1 MVITPLLAIVP
12 ARAGSKG
19 VPGKNTARI
28 AGRPLVDFTMAAL
41 ERSLSVGAIILTT
54 DDREIIDLY
63 VNRKSIFLIERP
75 AELATDTATTSEAVE
90 HALQSWEAAGH
101 NLPRALLLAQPTT
114 PLRTAADI
122 DAAYQLY
129 LDFRRAISDQR
140 LSGRRHAPS

>member
-1 MVITPLLAIVP
+1 MTPLLAVVP

-28 AGRPLVDFTMAAL
+28 AGRPLVDFTVAAL
-41 ERSLSVGAIILTT
+41 ERSLSVGAILLTT

-75 AELATDTATTSEAVE
+75 AELATDTATTSDGRRAC
-90 HALQSWEAAGH
+90 ASIMGSSWTQSSPGTFTG
-101 NLPRALLLAQPTT
+101 P
-114 PLRTAADI
+114 AD
-122 DAAYQLY
+122 DAAQNSRRYRCCLST
-129 LDFRRAISDQR
+129 LPGFRRAIGDQR